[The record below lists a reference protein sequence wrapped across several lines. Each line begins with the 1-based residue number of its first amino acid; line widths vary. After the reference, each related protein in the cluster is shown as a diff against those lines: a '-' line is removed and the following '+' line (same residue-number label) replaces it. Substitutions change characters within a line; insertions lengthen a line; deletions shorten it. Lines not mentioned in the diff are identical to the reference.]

1 MDDSGIDRTKSKASP
16 SRGIIIATLASLLP
30 LLGWP
35 RYVLRLNPDKSS
47 TLEIAITITFPLYVI
62 IVSYIAYKLHA
73 SQPIPAW
80 ILIVVLWLSYGAA
93 LYYSINL

>member
-1 MDDSGIDRTKSKASP
+1 MDDSGIDRIKSKASP

-30 LLGWP
+30 ILGWP

-47 TLEIAITITFPLYVI
+47 TLEIAITIAFPLYVI
-62 IVSYIAYKLHA
+62 IVSYIAYKQHA

-93 LYYSINL
+93 IYYSINL